1 MSDDWR
7 TDWVSEKVALAT
19 RLGSGECGGS
29 YAEAVIVLCGVLSA
43 MAAERWPGQFK
54 DRKRFVELLYRYADA
69 DLNPTR
75 IAVPL
80 LIANLGATNRTS
92 EQRILQEALMPRSDT
107 RVIVGDEVD
116 RSESEIVGLCSSLN
130 AELLRR
136 FCYATLL
143 YEDIRSSY
151 AHEYMPGPRTDSWGM
166 GSTHAQGRVSY
177 TNRMNM
183 GSSTVERLI
192 YFNATWLANVAL
204 SVERNIRPL
213 VPDRAFS
220 QWWLPK

>member
-1 MSDDWR
+1 
-7 TDWVSEKVALAT
+7 
-19 RLGSGECGGS
+19 
-29 YAEAVIVLCGVLSA
+29 
-43 MAAERWPGQFK
+43 
-54 DRKRFVELLYRYADA
+54 
-69 DLNPTR
+69 
-75 IAVPL
+75 
-80 LIANLGATNRTS
+80 
-92 EQRILQEALMPRSDT
+92 
-107 RVIVGDEVD
+107 
-116 RSESEIVGLCSSLN
+116 
-130 AELLRR
+130 
-136 FCYATLL
+136 
-143 YEDIRSSY
+143 
-151 AHEYMPGPRTDSWGM
+151 M